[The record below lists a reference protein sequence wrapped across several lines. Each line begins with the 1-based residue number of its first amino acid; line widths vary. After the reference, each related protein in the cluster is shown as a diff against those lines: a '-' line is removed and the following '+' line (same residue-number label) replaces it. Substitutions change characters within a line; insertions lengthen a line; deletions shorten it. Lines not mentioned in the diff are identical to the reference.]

1 MLEITRILEQRRK
14 SLGLTQKDMLMRIGM
29 SQQQYQRIES
39 GGDTRVSTLL
49 RILEGMGLQLRL
61 VPEEEYVMLEITR
74 ILEQR
79 RKSLGLTQKDMLM
92 RIGMSQQQY
101 QRIES
106 GGDTRVSTLLRILE
120 GMGLQLRLVPEEQ
133 VAEVDALLNGTGRL
147 ERNILSEPDESHWDK
162 ILKDLED

>member
-1 MLEITRILEQRRK
+1 
-14 SLGLTQKDMLMRIGM
+14 
-29 SQQQYQRIES
+29 
-39 GGDTRVSTLL
+39 
-49 RILEGMGLQLRL
+49 
-61 VPEEEYVMLEITR
+61 MLEITR